1 MNLFTKLQK
10 RMIKKFVK
18 FVVGKHLDFV
28 LAIKIKIENFKST
41 SNVAWRK

>member
-10 RMIKKFVK
+10 RMIKKFVVEK
-18 FVVGKHLDFV
+18 CFNFV
-28 LAIKIKIENFKST
+28 LAINVKIENFKST

>member
-10 RMIKKFVK
+10 RMIKK